1 MDLDTK
7 LELQLEILTLEQNIK
22 QFREEGWNTENLKQ
36 RLMIC
41 LNKLNA
47 LNTADEKIFNPK
59 YIQEKQRQYGV

>member
-41 LNKLNA
+41 LNKLKA